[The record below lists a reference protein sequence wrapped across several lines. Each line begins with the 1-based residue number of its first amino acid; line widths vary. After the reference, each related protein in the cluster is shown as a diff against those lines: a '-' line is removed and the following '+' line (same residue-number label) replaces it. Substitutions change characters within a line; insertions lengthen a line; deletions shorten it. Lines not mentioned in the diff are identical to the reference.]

1 MPEQNSEL
9 LQLTADIV
17 AAHVSNNTVAVND
30 LPVLVRQVHGAL
42 SGLGAT
48 EEEAP
53 AKRQPKVSPRA
64 AIKPDSITCLVCGA
78 KAKMLKR
85 HLGTAHGLTPSQ
97 YRDEFGLRA
106 DYPMVAPN
114 YAEQRSQLAKKIGLG
129 TRRGSDSRSG
139 DKAGGTGAQKGGG
152 SGRAKAGGETGSPR
166 RGRRAKAEA
175 PEG

>member
-1 MPEQNSEL
+1 MPEQNNEL

-17 AAHVSNNTVAVND
+17 AAHVSNNNVAVND
-30 LPVLVRQVHGAL
+30 LPVLVRQVHDAL
-42 SGLGAT
+42 SGLGAP

-53 AKRQPKVSPRA
+53 AKRQPMVSPRS

-85 HLGTAHGLTPSQ
+85 HLGNAHGMTPSQ
-97 YRDEFGLRA
+97 YRDEFGLRS

-129 TRRGSDSRSG
+129 RKGGSGSKSG
-139 DKAGGTGAQKGGG
+139 DKAGGTGAQKSGGG
-152 SGRAKAGGETGSPR
+152 GRAKAGGEAGS

-175 PEG
+175 AEG